1 MSIFMML
8 FITGLTFI
16 IGIIL
21 IGIGLK
27 IYHFFQM
34 KELDK
39 NWGNKE
45 YILEGGEKKALVL
58 YQPSKHNTADKLN
71 RLLAETLQKQ
81 GYEVTVN
88 YLCVGERYSL
98 EEYEV
103 ISLGSPVYSGKIS
116 SLMGEYLEKKR
127 PIRKKLIFFITG
139 MLPYREKEF
148 KGIIEKA
155 EEENEIFCIKGMVN
169 ETEEIEEMIRG
180 IFT

>member
-1 MSIFMML
+1 MML
-8 FITGLTFI
+8 IK
-16 IGIIL
+16 
-21 IGIGLK
+21 IGLK
-27 IYHFFQM
+27 IYRFFQM

-39 NWGNKE
+39 YWGNKE

-88 YLCVGERYSL
+88 YLCRGERYIL

-103 ISLGSPVYSGKIS
+103 ISLGSPVYMGKIS
-116 SLMGEYLEKKR
+116 SLVMEYLEKKI
-127 PIRKKLIFFITG
+127 PVRKKLIFFITG
-139 MLPYREKEF
+139 KFTYREKEV
-148 KGIIEKA
+148 KELVEKT
-155 EEENEIFCIKGMVN
+155 EEGNEIFCIKGMVN